1 MKVNK
6 LIYISLFYF
15 LFLSVPVISDAM
27 SLIRNDRLVK
37 LQSES
42 EVVFRH
48 NQRLRSRDG
57 REIYLYSSGKC
68 EMYYNDRLE
77 VSCEYSVI
85 GNEIRLIDNGRVIYK
100 GAFTYESDHQTLSSL
115 SIAGTVYYKK

>member
-1 MKVNK
+1 MKT
-6 LIYISLFYF
+6 LA
-15 LFLSVPVISDAM
+15 LFLIVASFFPLHADAHENY
-27 SLIRNDRLVK
+27 SHLYSESELV
-37 LQSES
+37 SES

-57 REIYLYSSGKC
+57 REIYLYNSGKC

-100 GAFTYESDHQTLSSL
+100 GSFTYESDHQTLSSL
-115 SIAGTVYYKK
+115 SIAGTIYFKK